1 MKFQAWLFFIG
12 ASVIL
17 HIFGLSLYISLQD
30 KIRPS
35 KEGQISNLEIVRHAE
50 LSLMEKWSTRPSL
63 NSNSQSLYLQENN
76 DDLPVQ
82 QPNANSRVSYQK
94 RPVQIKQPTP
104 KDRRVPKIPTN
115 NALVTD
121 LSSTVIKPISPIT
134 MPNYDEGYTAIS
146 TSTKIYKLDTLKSN
160 TKEDIHTKIYEPKTA
175 DLPQIDISKPLL
187 NYEPSNSIDPLPNKT
202 LQIDWKP
209 DPKIRNQVQ
218 TEFSSLQFP
227 DQTPTL
233 KYANQSPQI
242 QNNNSQIDDD
252 ISREWG
258 FNIIKALR
266 HAINNPSDVRGEAS
280 VSMEL
285 TISKDGN
292 LLNVKIIQSSGN
304 LRFDRAAQKATQ
316 LANFPRAPLSFTQEK
331 KTFKIKLIL

>member
-30 KIRPS
+30 KMRPS

-50 LSLMEKWSTRPSL
+50 LSLIEKWSTRPSL

-233 KYANQSPQI
+233 KSANQSPQI

>member
-30 KIRPS
+30 KISPS
-35 KEGQISNLEIVRHAE
+35 KEGQMSNLEIVRHAE

-187 NYEPSNSIDPLPNKT
+187 NYEPSNSTDPLPNKT
-202 LQIDWKP
+202 LQIDRKP

-233 KYANQSPQI
+233 KSANQSPQI

>member
-121 LSSTVIKPISPIT
+121 LSSTVIKPISPTT

-187 NYEPSNSIDPLPNKT
+187 NYQPSNSTDPLPNKT

-233 KYANQSPQI
+233 KSANQSPQI

>member
-12 ASVIL
+12 TSVIL
-17 HIFGLSLYISLQD
+17 HILGLSLYISLQD
-30 KIRPS
+30 KITPS
-35 KEGQISNLEIVRHAE
+35 KEGQISNLEIVSHAE

-63 NSNSQSLYLQENN
+63 NSNSQSLYPQENN
-76 DDLPVQ
+76 DDPPVQ
-82 QPNANSRVSYQK
+82 QPNANSTVSYQK

-104 KDRRVPKIPTN
+104 KDRRAPKIQTN
-115 NALVTD
+115 NTLVTD
-121 LSSTVIKPISPIT
+121 LSLTIIKPISPVT
-134 MPNYDEGYTAIS
+134 MTNYDEIYTAIS
-146 TSTKIYKLDTLKSN
+146 TSTKIYKPDTLISN
-160 TKEDIHTKIYEPKTA
+160 TKEDFHTKIYEPKTA

-187 NYEPSNSIDPLPNKT
+187 NYEPNNSTDPLTKKT
-202 LQIDWKP
+202 LQIDRKP
-209 DPKIRNQVQ
+209 DPKIRNPVQ

-233 KYANQSPQI
+233 KSTNQSPQI

-258 FNIIKALR
+258 FNIIKALK
-266 HAINNPSDVRGEAS
+266 HAIDNPSGVRGEAS

-285 TISKDGN
+285 TISKDGD

-316 LANFPRAPLSFTQEK
+316 LANFPRAPLSFTHEK

>member
-1 MKFQAWLFFIG
+1 M
-12 ASVIL
+12 
-17 HIFGLSLYISLQD
+17 
-30 KIRPS
+30 
-35 KEGQISNLEIVRHAE
+35 
-50 LSLMEKWSTRPSL
+50 T
-63 NSNSQSLYLQENN
+63 
-76 DDLPVQ
+76 
-82 QPNANSRVSYQK
+82 
-94 RPVQIKQPTP
+94 
-104 KDRRVPKIPTN
+104 
-115 NALVTD
+115 
-121 LSSTVIKPISPIT
+121 
-134 MPNYDEGYTAIS
+134 NYDEGYTAIS
-146 TSTKIYKLDTLKSN
+146 TSTKIYKPNTLKSN
-160 TKEDIHTKIYEPKTA
+160 TKEDFHTKIYEPKTA

-187 NYEPSNSIDPLPNKT
+187 NYQPSNSTDPLPNKT
-202 LQIDWKP
+202 LQIDRKP

-233 KYANQSPQI
+233 KSANQSPQI

>member
-12 ASVIL
+12 ASGIL

-82 QPNANSRVSYQK
+82 QPNSNSRVSYQK
-94 RPVQIKQPTP
+94 RPVQIKQPTA

-233 KYANQSPQI
+233 KSANQSPQI

>member
-187 NYEPSNSIDPLPNKT
+187 NYEPSNSTDPLPNKT
-202 LQIDWKP
+202 LQIDRKP

-233 KYANQSPQI
+233 KSANQSPQI

>member
-187 NYEPSNSIDPLPNKT
+187 NYEPSNSTDPLPNKT

-233 KYANQSPQI
+233 KSANQSPQI

>member
-30 KIRPS
+30 KISPS
-35 KEGQISNLEIVRHAE
+35 KEGQMSNLEIVRHAE

-233 KYANQSPQI
+233 KSANQSPQI

>member
-104 KDRRVPKIPTN
+104 KDRRAPKIQTN
-115 NALVTD
+115 NTLVTD
-121 LSSTVIKPISPIT
+121 LSLTIIKPISPVT
-134 MPNYDEGYTAIS
+134 MTNYDEIYTAIS

-233 KYANQSPQI
+233 KSANQSPQI

>member
-30 KIRPS
+30 KMRPS

-187 NYEPSNSIDPLPNKT
+187 NYEPSNSTDPLPNKT
-202 LQIDWKP
+202 LQIDRKP

-233 KYANQSPQI
+233 KSANQSPQI

>member
-30 KIRPS
+30 KISSS
-35 KEGQISNLEIVRHAE
+35 KEGQMSNLEIVRHAE

-187 NYEPSNSIDPLPNKT
+187 NYQPSNSTDPLPNKT
-202 LQIDWKP
+202 LQIDRKP

-233 KYANQSPQI
+233 KSANQSPQI

-266 HAINNPSDVRGEAS
+266 HAINNPNDVRGEAS

-304 LRFDRAAQKATQ
+304 LRFDRAAHRATQ

>member
-1 MKFQAWLFFIG
+1 
-12 ASVIL
+12 
-17 HIFGLSLYISLQD
+17 
-30 KIRPS
+30 
-35 KEGQISNLEIVRHAE
+35 
-50 LSLMEKWSTRPSL
+50 
-63 NSNSQSLYLQENN
+63 
-76 DDLPVQ
+76 
-82 QPNANSRVSYQK
+82 
-94 RPVQIKQPTP
+94 
-104 KDRRVPKIPTN
+104 
-115 NALVTD
+115 
-121 LSSTVIKPISPIT
+121 

-187 NYEPSNSIDPLPNKT
+187 NYEPKNSTDPMPKKT
-202 LQIDWKP
+202 LQIDRKP

-233 KYANQSPQI
+233 KSANQSPQI

>member
-187 NYEPSNSIDPLPNKT
+187 NYQPSNSTDPLPNKT
-202 LQIDWKP
+202 LQIDRKP

-233 KYANQSPQI
+233 KSANQSPQI

-266 HAINNPSDVRGEAS
+266 HAINNPNDVRGEAS

>member
-187 NYEPSNSIDPLPNKT
+187 NYQPSNSIDPLPNKT
-202 LQIDWKP
+202 LQIDRKP

-233 KYANQSPQI
+233 KSANQSPQI

>member
-30 KIRPS
+30 KMRPS

-82 QPNANSRVSYQK
+82 QPNSNSRVSYQK

-233 KYANQSPQI
+233 KSANQSPQI

-316 LANFPRAPLSFTQEK
+316 LANFPRAPLSFTHEK

>member
-17 HIFGLSLYISLQD
+17 HIFGLSLYISLQH
-30 KIRPS
+30 KISPS
-35 KEGQISNLEIVRHAE
+35 KEGQMSNLEIVRHAE

-134 MPNYDEGYTAIS
+134 MTNYDEGYTAIS

-187 NYEPSNSIDPLPNKT
+187 NYQPSNSTDPLPNKT
-202 LQIDWKP
+202 LQIDRKP

-233 KYANQSPQI
+233 KSANQSPQI

>member
-30 KIRPS
+30 KMRPS

-233 KYANQSPQI
+233 KSANQSPQI

>member
-1 MKFQAWLFFIG
+1 
-12 ASVIL
+12 
-17 HIFGLSLYISLQD
+17 
-30 KIRPS
+30 
-35 KEGQISNLEIVRHAE
+35 
-50 LSLMEKWSTRPSL
+50 
-63 NSNSQSLYLQENN
+63 
-76 DDLPVQ
+76 
-82 QPNANSRVSYQK
+82 
-94 RPVQIKQPTP
+94 
-104 KDRRVPKIPTN
+104 
-115 NALVTD
+115 
-121 LSSTVIKPISPIT
+121 

-187 NYEPSNSIDPLPNKT
+187 NYQPSNSTDPLPNKT
-202 LQIDWKP
+202 LQIDRKP

-227 DQTPTL
+227 DQTPPL
-233 KYANQSPQI
+233 KSANQSPQI

-258 FNIIKALR
+258 FNIIKALK
-266 HAINNPSDVRGEAS
+266 HAIDNPSGVRGEAS

>member
-30 KIRPS
+30 KMRPS

-121 LSSTVIKPISPIT
+121 LSSTVIKPLSPIT

-233 KYANQSPQI
+233 KSANQSPQI